1 MLYLLIPLAAYPIGS
16 FSTAVLVCRLMGL
29 PDPRAEGSR
38 NPGATNVLRLG
49 SKTGA
54 ALALAGDVAKGVI
67 PVVVARGLVD
77 DSALPALAALGAFL
91 GHLLPIFFR
100 FEGGKGVATA
110 FGVLT
115 AIDWQLGALLAG
127 TWLAAALVFR
137 YSSLAALI
145 TAAATP
151 LYAWWLSGEWI
162 YVGLGG
168 ILAVLLFL
176 RHRQNISRL
185 FAGTE
190 PKIGKKS

>member
-1 MLYLLIPLAAYPIGS
+1 M
-16 FSTAVLVCRLMGL
+16 
-29 PDPRAEGSR
+29 
-38 NPGATNVLRLG
+38 
-49 SKTGA
+49 
-54 ALALAGDVAKGVI
+54 
-67 PVVVARGLVD
+67 
-77 DSALPALAALGAFL
+77 
-91 GHLLPIFFR
+91 
-100 FEGGKGVATA
+100 ATA

-151 LYAWWLSGEWI
+151 LYAWWVSGEWI